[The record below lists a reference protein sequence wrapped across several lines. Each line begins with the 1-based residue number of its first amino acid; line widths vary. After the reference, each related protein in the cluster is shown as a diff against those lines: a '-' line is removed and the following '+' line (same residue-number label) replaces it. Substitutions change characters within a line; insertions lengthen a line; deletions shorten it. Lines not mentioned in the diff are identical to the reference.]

1 MIKLFQKFA
10 GCRGRAHAKNGGR
23 APHKPDARVAPYDKK
38 TTQRKKHMSEKRE
51 FPQKSS
57 KRTLILLGSLIAS
70 CIIIYGLY
78 RFLLATLNPEIVI
91 ISYMAVSTV
100 VIFWYVLYNRGFSRK
115 GITPEMLP
123 ASWDEE
129 KKREFIEDGKYRLV
143 RSKPLLILVI
153 AFIFTFALEA
163 FELFALPFLAEIFG
177 A

>member
-1 MIKLFQKFA
+1 
-10 GCRGRAHAKNGGR
+10 
-23 APHKPDARVAPYDKK
+23 
-38 TTQRKKHMSEKRE
+38 MSEKRE

-163 FELFALPFLAEIFG
+163 FELFALPLLAEIFG